1 MDDTTSFDDHKLCG
15 FLCAV
20 LAVNPPLCNLPV
32 KTPCQIFSGGFRS
45 ENGVVLSPISSNG
58 DVSSAVG
65 SSSKRRLRRRKRI
78 GLVNGSMSVV
88 HQLQSL
94 VNQKC
99 LKIEARV
106 MRVEI
111 GENGAARAT
120 VLVDIYLPIAA
131 WSGWQFPKSGA
142 IAGSLFRHVRYT
154 IHVYYS
160 VKSKQFK
167 IFYAVQF
174 KTVKKKK
181 NSEVMEFNH
190 TQKLVTHY
198 LE

>member
-1 MDDTTSFDDHKLCG
+1 M
-15 FLCAV
+15 
-20 LAVNPPLCNLPV
+20 
-32 KTPCQIFSGGFRS
+32 
-45 ENGVVLSPISSNG
+45 
-58 DVSSAVG
+58 
-65 SSSKRRLRRRKRI
+65 
-78 GLVNGSMSVV
+78 NGSMSVV

-111 GENGAARAT
+111 GENGAARAA

-131 WSGWQFPKSGA
+131 WSCWQFPKSGA

-167 IFYAVQF
+167 IFYVVQF
-174 KTVKKKK
+174 KTVKKKI
-181 NSEVMEFNH
+181 
-190 TQKLVTHY
+190 QKLWNFIIHKN
-198 LE
+198 